1 MCLSGNFGWYLDLW
15 IGLIFGELKVM
26 EDDEYKDKKDS
37 KHKEIE
43 NYFKLNGG
51 VNLQLLESN
60 LKIFSFFNEPQVD
73 VNEEQYKYLS
83 EYERMCKLLD
93 EDIVPI
99 YKTKADLTCFN
110 SDDDALVIVEIKSK
124 SEVANHKTLG
134 QILYYIT
141 VEKNN
146 LNNAKSIKHE
156 TGEEVK
162 SVRGIILAHE
172 NNLND
177 SLKVLIKEYEN
188 KLPKIKLKTYHWTDK
203 RKLIINDE

>member
-1 MCLSGNFGWYLDLW
+1 MDCPNSR
-15 IGLIFGELKVM
+15 ELKAM
-26 EDDEYKDKKDS
+26 EDDENEDKKDS
-37 KHKEIE
+37 DHKEIE

-60 LKIFSFFNEPQVD
+60 LKTFSFLNEPQVD
-73 VNEEQYKYLS
+73 VNEEQYKHLS

-99 YKTKADLTCFN
+99 YKTRADLTCFN
-110 SDDDALVIVEIKSK
+110 SDDNALVIVEIKSK

-162 SVRGIILAHE
+162 SVRGIILAYE
-172 NNLND
+172 NKLNN

-188 KLPKIKLKTYHWTDK
+188 ELPKIKLKTYHWSDE